1 MPGYVPFN
9 YAQINTAA
17 GSYSPSPVK
26 AYNNASFAYWA
37 RSLFQR
43 ALSASEITL
52 PEDWS
57 GSVKDFFNY
66 CIFRFGFLPVFELD
80 EYGKIF
86 NPGTLGGYNIFY
98 NPTFCIVANPY
109 LNKSLKLAIGNS
121 KVDNA
126 DGICEVLK
134 LTPDFFG
141 IWDIIERYAAR
152 LSSLDNAIDMS
163 IVNNKFAFFLG
174 AKNKGMGEALKK
186 MMDKVSKGE
195 PLVVYDSKMG
205 DDPNSKDVPWQCWER
220 KLKDSY
226 LTTDQLAD
234 FKTILHEFDSEIGIR
249 TLPIEKKERMIDA
262 EARSTD
268 QDALARLDIWIDTFN
283 ESAKAVNSRFGL
295 NISMKRKEV
304 DTNELS
310 ETDNDRN
317 V

>member
-9 YAQINTAA
+9 YSQINIAA

-52 PEDWS
+52 PEDWN

-66 CIFRFGFLPVFELD
+66 CIFRLGFVPVFELP

-109 LNKSLKLAIGNS
+109 LDKSLKLAIGES
-121 KVDNA
+121 KVENP
-126 DGICEVLK
+126 DGVCEILK
-134 LTPDFFG
+134 LTPDYYG

-186 MMDKVSKGE
+186 MMDKVNKGE

-268 QDALARLDIWIDTFN
+268 QDALARLDIWIATFN
-283 ESAKAVNSRFGL
+283 ESAKAVNARFGL

-304 DTNELS
+304 GTDELI
-310 ETDNDRN
+310 ETDDDRN